1 MDIQKLQKEK
11 TSLAQEVAS
20 LQGDLNKIKSNI
32 INKKNDEK
40 IVKVGY
46 LKQNIEDLNSK
57 IEKFKGIH
65 SRNSEL
71 KQEEKNKKVQFEAL
85 EKKIPK
91 LKEELE
97 NLSNLIILKNNEIDK
112 QSAKNSANLAEN
124 EKDSMILKNLIKEE
138 IFVKENLNK
147 AKFLEL
153 SAEYSKKT
161 SGADPFFLLAK
172 SEEQKEK
179 LQNKLKELQEYYNH
193 ELNTQMELIIPQK
206 QQEKAE
212 MLNFISELNKK
223 KKEVHDEFAFITSR
237 MNGLEE
243 EYESKK
249 AEYREKQEII
259 REIEEEL
266 EMRLE

>member
-124 EKDSMILKNLIKEE
+124 EKDSMILKNLITHSNFEANT
-138 IFVKENLNK
+138 FK
-147 AKFLEL
+147 AKIFLC
-153 SAEYSKKT
+153 
-161 SGADPFFLLAK
+161 
-172 SEEQKEK
+172 
-179 LQNKLKELQEYYNH
+179 
-193 ELNTQMELIIPQK
+193 
-206 QQEKAE
+206 
-212 MLNFISELNKK
+212 
-223 KKEVHDEFAFITSR
+223 
-237 MNGLEE
+237 
-243 EYESKK
+243 
-249 AEYREKQEII
+249 
-259 REIEEEL
+259 
-266 EMRLE
+266 